1 MQLRQDRSV
10 EHYITQFT
18 ALTLQVPD
26 LTADQVKLIFVKGLK
41 PSIRVQAEINKDNLD
56 LESLMILADR
66 LETIHRQQRDVAQH
80 IARPRF
86 NPDNRQAAPGYRQ
99 HHAPMPMELG
109 AMRAPHRP
117 HVRFSPN
124 GTRKP
129 LSDKERQYL
138 LANNGCTF
146 CRRLGHTHEE
156 CRARQNNAARPSI
169 QPGNGYGKGN

>member
-1 MQLRQDRSV
+1 MLWPASRAQQLTG
-10 EHYITQFT
+10 IG
-18 ALTLQVPD
+18 VPD

-41 PSIRVQAEINKDNLD
+41 PSIRVQAEINKDTLD

-66 LETIHRQQRDVAQH
+66 LDSIHRQQRVPDVAQH
-80 IARPRF
+80 IARPHSDS
-86 NPDNRQAAPGYRQ
+86 NQDDRQAAPGYR
-99 HHAPMPMELG
+99 HTHAPMPMELG
-109 AMRAPHRP
+109 AMRAPHR
-117 HVRFSPN
+117 
-124 GTRKP
+124 P